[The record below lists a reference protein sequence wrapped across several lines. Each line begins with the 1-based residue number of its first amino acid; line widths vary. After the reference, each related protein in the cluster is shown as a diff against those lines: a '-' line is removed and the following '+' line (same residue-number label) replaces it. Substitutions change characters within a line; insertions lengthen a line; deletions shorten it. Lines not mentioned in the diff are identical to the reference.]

1 MASLGTRGKYAEG
14 KVKAQLKGLESASF
28 THYRFP
34 DARAGSFTVT
44 PCDYMVC
51 NSGKLTLL
59 EVKEVDHKFRL
70 PHANFSK
77 DQVARMRNF
86 ESAGAAAWVLIYF
99 TPMKLWRYESISYFL
114 QREGGS
120 WDMSG
125 FELRPLDMILE
136 KIL

>member
-1 MASLGTRGKYAEG
+1 MSTLGTRGKYAEA
-14 KVKAQLKGLESASF
+14 KVKALLKASEAVNF
-28 THYRFP
+28 AHYRFP

-51 NSGKLTLL
+51 KQGSLTLL
-59 EVKEVDHKFRL
+59 EVKEVNHAFRL
-70 PHANFSK
+70 PHGNFSK

-86 ESAGAAAWVLIYF
+86 ESAGAAAWVLVYF
-99 TPMKLWRYESISYFL
+99 TPLKLWRCESISYFL

-120 WDMSG
+120 WNMSHI
-125 FELRPLDMILE
+125 ETETLEPLLR